1 MEVDSECSEIRVPGV
16 PIVSEK
22 KGYLVKIEPLQKLI
36 ECAIISPYIKGE
48 KPISLLI
55 AATPESGKTAAL
67 ILYSKVKGVTILTD
81 ATAHG
86 INQHIVPRIK
96 SGETKTI
103 IIPDLLTP
111 LSKQTKTRRGFIAFL
126 NNLTEEGV
134 GKIVSNAFVQLTD
147 DVVTANII
155 TAVTKGAILDARRGW
170 TSMGFLSRFIFFSYS
185 YSESVVYEIMNRY
198 SEFGLEKKEVKRK
211 AKLKLPRGKVD
222 IKLSKEMADKID
234 PIARRI
240 GEIYDGY
247 GIRAKINSR
256 CLLKCL
262 AYRNGRKEVTEEE
275 FREFIELA
283 DYMNLDFSQ
292 IGGVIHG

>member
-1 MEVDSECSEIRVPGV
+1 MKGKTSNPNSSEKSVQGV
-16 PIVSEK
+16 PISPEK
-22 KGYLVKIEPLQKLI
+22 KGYLVRIEPLKKII

-48 KPISLLI
+48 KSISLLI

-67 ILYSKVKGVTILTD
+67 MLYSKVKGITILTD
-81 ATAHG
+81 ATAYG

-96 SGETKTI
+96 SGEVKTI

-134 GKIVSNAFVQLTD
+134 GKIVSYAFVQLTD

-170 TSMGFLSRFIFFSYS
+170 TSMGFLSRFILFSYS

-198 SEFGLEKKEVKRK
+198 SEYGLEKKGVKKKVKIKLPKRK
-211 AKLKLPRGKVD
+211 KD
-222 IKLSKEMADKID
+222 ITLSKEMADRID
-234 PIARRI
+234 PIARRV
-240 GEIYDGY
+240 GEVYKAY
-247 GIRAKINSR
+247 GIRAKINFR

-262 AYRNGRKEVTEEE
+262 AYRNGRKDVTEEE
-275 FREFIELA
+275 FREFVELA
-283 DYMNLDFSQ
+283 DYMNLDFIQ
-292 IGGVIHG
+292 I

>member
-1 MEVDSECSEIRVPGV
+1 MSDTGNPITTEKRVPGV
-16 PIVSEK
+16 PISPRE
-22 KGYLVKIEPLQKLI
+22 KGYLVKIEPLKKII

-67 ILYSKVKGVTILTD
+67 MLYSNVKGITILTD
-81 ATAHG
+81 ATAYG
-86 INQHIVPRIK
+86 INQHIVPRMK
-96 SGETKTI
+96 SGETKTV

-134 GKIVSNAFVQLTD
+134 GKIVSYAFVQLTD

-155 TAVTKGAILDARRGW
+155 TAVTKGTILDARHRW
-170 TSMGFLSRFIFFSYS
+170 TSMGFLSRFIIFSYS

-198 SEFGLEKKEVKRK
+198 SEYGLEKKGVKRK

-222 IKLSKEMADKID
+222 IKLSKEMADKIN
-234 PIARRI
+234 PIARRV
-240 GEIYDGY
+240 GEVYKAY
-247 GIRAKINSR
+247 GIRAKINFR

-262 AYRNGRKEVTEEE
+262 ASRNGRKEVTEEE
-275 FREFIELA
+275 FREFVELA
-283 DYMNLDFSQ
+283 DYMNLDFNP
-292 IGGVIHG
+292 I

>member
-1 MEVDSECSEIRVPGV
+1 MEGDSERSEIRAPGV
-16 PIVSEK
+16 PISPEK
-22 KGYLVKIEPLQKLI
+22 KGYLVKIEPLRKII

-48 KPISLLI
+48 KSISLLI

-67 ILYSKVKGVTILTD
+67 MLYSNVKGITVLTD

-86 INQHIVPRIK
+86 INQHIIPRIK
-96 SGETKTI
+96 SGEVKTI

-134 GKIVSNAFVQLTD
+134 GKIVSYAFVQLTD
-147 DVVTANII
+147 AVVTANII
-155 TAVTKGAILDARRGW
+155 TAVTKGAIRDARRGW

-185 YSESVVYEIMNRY
+185 YSESVVYAIMNRY
-198 SEFGLEKKEVKRK
+198 SEYGFEKKGVKK
-211 AKLKLPRGKVD
+211 KVKIKLPRGKVD
-222 IKLSKEMADKID
+222 IKLSKDMADRIN

-247 GIRAKINSR
+247 GIRAKINFR

-262 AYRNGRKEVTEEE
+262 AYRNGRKEVTDEE
-275 FREFIELA
+275 FREFVELA
-283 DYMNLDFSQ
+283 DYMNLDFNQ
-292 IGGVIHG
+292 IGGTIHG